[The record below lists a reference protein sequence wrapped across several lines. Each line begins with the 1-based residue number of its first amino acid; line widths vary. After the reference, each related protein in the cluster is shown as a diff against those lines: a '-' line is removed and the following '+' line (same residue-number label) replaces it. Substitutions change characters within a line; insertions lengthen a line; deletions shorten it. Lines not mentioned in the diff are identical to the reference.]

1 MSFGPSAVLQ
11 PPAHIHQYALAAAP
25 CIRTKI
31 RRNLAHLFFAEA
43 PRAKRM
49 PRRKKK
55 DKKKSHKGQNPSEKV
70 TPFNPALL
78 NLKQLKENPDQRIV
92 LSENPPSPSV
102 ENKTDVLSD
111 DERLFFDAMTDV
123 SPITKGN
130 RRIVK
135 VPDKDSLRPAHA
147 PKNEELEVMAHLS
160 DLISGTAEM
169 DITFS
174 DEYME
179 GCVKGLDLQLM
190 QKLKDGLFPIQ
201 DFVDLHRLTQEAAEV
216 RIRDF
221 LLNSHGR
228 GLRCVLIVHGKGLN
242 SENHVPV
249 LKKRLPLWLSRGPVR
264 KIILAFATAK
274 PYDGGTGATY
284 VLLKRAKG
292 GL

>member
-1 MSFGPSAVLQ
+1 
-11 PPAHIHQYALAAAP
+11 
-25 CIRTKI
+25 
-31 RRNLAHLFFAEA
+31 
-43 PRAKRM
+43 M

-55 DKKKSHKGQNPSEKV
+55 GKKKSPKGQTPEGKA
-70 TPFNPALL
+70 TPFNPALF
-78 NLKQLKENPDQRIV
+78 NLKELKQSADQH
-92 LSENPPSPSV
+92 SDPPV
-102 ENKTDVLSD
+102 KTRSWATEKEKRVLSD
-111 DERLFFDAMTDV
+111 DERFFLEAMNDV

-130 RRIVK
+130 KRVMK

-147 PKNEELEVMAHLS
+147 PKNEDLEVMAHLS
-160 DLISGTAEM
+160 DLISGASEM

-179 GCVKGLDLQLM
+179 GCVKGLDARLM

-201 DFVDLHRLTQEAAEV
+201 EFVDLHRLTQEAAEF

-221 LLNSHGR
+221 LLNSHAR

-249 LKKRLPLWLSRGPVR
+249 LKKRVPLWLSRGPVR

-284 VLLKRAKG
+284 VLLKRTKG

>member
-1 MSFGPSAVLQ
+1 
-11 PPAHIHQYALAAAP
+11 
-25 CIRTKI
+25 
-31 RRNLAHLFFAEA
+31 
-43 PRAKRM
+43 M
-49 PRRKKK
+49 PKRKKK
-55 DKKKSHKGQNPSEKV
+55 GKRKSQKGQNLQRKT

-78 NLKQLKENPDQRIV
+78 DLKELKQSVQQPSDSPEKIGSLAGEKDKTV
-92 LSENPPSPSV
+92 LSE
-102 ENKTDVLSD
+102 
-111 DERLFFDAMTDV
+111 DERLFREAMTDV
-123 SPITKGN
+123 SPIGKGN
-130 RRIVK
+130 KRIMK
-135 VPDKDSLRPAHA
+135 VPDKDSLRPAHP
-147 PKNEELEVMAHLS
+147 PKNEDLEVMAHLS
-160 DLISGTAEM
+160 DLISGAAEM

-179 GCVKGLDLQLM
+179 GCVKGLDLRLM

-201 DFVDLHRLTQEAAEV
+201 DFVDLHRLTQEAAEI

-249 LKKRLPLWLSRGPVR
+249 LKKRVPLWLSRGPVR